1 MAGYIGS
8 KTVSL
13 STTAANVEGNI
24 TVTGNVDGRDV
35 SVDGTKLD
43 GIETAATADQTDA
56 EIRTAVESATDSNVF
71 TDADHTKLNGI
82 ETAATADQ
90 TDAQIKTA
98 VQNSSDIALAGNPT
112 TTTQSPSNNSTRVAT
127 TAYTDAAITA
137 LVNSAPVT
145 LDTLNELAA
154 ALDDDPNYAATTATL
169 IGSKMPK
176 SGGAFTG
183 AVTTNSTFDGVD
195 IAARDAVLTA
205 TTTTANAALP
215 KAGGTMTGALNI
227 ETGDNLQIK
236 DRGSV
241 LLYNT
246 NDDNYARI
254 RNTTASGNELQF
266 STNAVAMTIDISGN
280 VGIGTASPVA
290 LSGQTSLTINGTSV
304 ARLDLQGTGQLYA
317 NGTEIVLQGGYGKP
331 VAIDAGTNQH
341 ISFRYATAEKMR
353 ITSSGNVG
361 IGVVPVRKLHVG
373 GTGSNQGELHLTN
386 ATTGH
391 TQTDGSTFTTSGSDL
406 LILQRENANIKI
418 STNGTERMRIDSS
431 GRVLIG
437 TTTEGHEQTDNLT
450 VSGSGH
456 TGITIRST
464 DSNETAVFFS
474 DGTSG
479 SAEYR
484 GYLVYR
490 HDSDYMTF
498 GVAGSEKMRIDSS
511 GRVLIGTTT
520 EGDGEADTLTIA
532 ETGNA
537 GMTIRSG
544 SSNSGNIFFSD
555 ATSGA
560 GEYAGVIQ
568 YGHSGNYMRFSTS
581 GTERLRIDSSGNV
594 GIGIANPVLPSSW
607 GRVLHLHSA
616 TANGSAIRISDV
628 ASGSGDD
635 GLKIGNY
642 AQNSYLNNTDSGF
655 MRFDTNGAE
664 GMRLDSSRNFLVGRT
679 TSTGLNDA
687 GHVFGEDGYVY
698 HTRTGNIMW
707 LNTLSSSAVAITFG
721 ASGTTKG
728 NIVINTSSVSYNT
741 TSDYRLK
748 ENVDYDWDAT
758 SRLKQLKPAR
768 FNFIADADTTVDGFL
783 AHEAQAIVPE
793 AVTGTKDEVDD
804 DGVAV
809 MQGIDQSK
817 LVPLLVKTIQELEAR
832 ITALEA

>member
-154 ALDDDPNYAATTATL
+154 ALGDDPNYAATTATL

-195 IAARDAVLTA
+195 IATRDAVLTA

-215 KAGGTMTGALNI
+215 KSGGTMTGSLKLNDVAQSVDFVQSGSI
-227 ETGDNLQIK
+227 NFDSNGDQTGRVLTI
-236 DRGSV
+236 GS
-241 LLYNT
+241 NRA
-246 NDDNYARI
+246 DG
-254 RNTTASGNELQF
+254 ASGGTTNVTF
-266 STNAVAMTIDISGN
+266 SEDGTSSFSNN
-280 VGIGTASPVA
+280 VGIGRSANSGA
-290 LSGQTSLTINGTSV
+290 LAVQ
-304 ARLDLQGTGQLYA
+304 
-317 NGTEIVLQGGYGKP
+317 
-331 VAIDAGTNQH
+331 AGTN
-341 ISFRYATAEKMR
+341 AEAIHVIGR
-353 ITSSGNVG
+353 SSGD
-361 IGVVPVRKLHVG
+361 IGQINFFENDYSTVIGRLDARADQFILNAVPSIPLKF
-373 GTGSNQGELHLTN
+373 NTN
-386 ATTGH
+386 NTT
-391 TQTDGSTFTTSGSDL
+391 
-406 LILQRENANIKI
+406 
-418 STNGTERMRIDSS
+418 RMTIDSS

-679 TSTGLNDA
+679 TRTGLNDA